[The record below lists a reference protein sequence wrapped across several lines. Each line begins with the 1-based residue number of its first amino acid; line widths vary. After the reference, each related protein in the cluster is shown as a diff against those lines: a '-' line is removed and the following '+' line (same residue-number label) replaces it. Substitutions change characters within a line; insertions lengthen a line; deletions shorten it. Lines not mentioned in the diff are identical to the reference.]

1 MRSTKI
7 EWTQRTWNP
16 ITGCTKASP
25 GCRNCYAEIMSYRL
39 QAMGNPKYANG
50 FSPTTHPEELQIPI
64 TWKQPALIFVCSMS
78 DLFHKSIPFGFIDRI
93 FKTIQATPQ
102 HTYQILTK
110 RPERMFLYFR
120 RRSIPENVWL
130 GATIEGRDQ
139 VNRLEYLKKIAAC
152 TKFISFEPLISDIG
166 KIDLSG
172 IDWVIVGGESGPKA
186 RPMEKNWVL
195 SIKQQAQKLNIPFF
209 FKQWGTWG
217 ADKIRRNKK
226 ANGRLLNGKTYSGMP
241 RQII

>member
-39 QAMGNPKYANG
+39 QSMGNPKYANG
-50 FSPTTHPEELQIPI
+50 FSPTTQ
-64 TWKQPALIFVCSMS
+64 
-78 DLFHKSIPFGFIDRI
+78 SIPFGFIDRI